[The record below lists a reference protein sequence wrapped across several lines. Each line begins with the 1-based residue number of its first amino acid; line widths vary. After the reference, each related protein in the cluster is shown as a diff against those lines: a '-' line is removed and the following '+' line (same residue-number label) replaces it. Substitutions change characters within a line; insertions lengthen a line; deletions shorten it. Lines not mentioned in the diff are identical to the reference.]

1 MRGEINRKRQQRK
14 IKLKIKDILNSN
26 VETPVENVDKWIKNQ
41 NSEYS
46 YVN

>member
-1 MRGEINRKRQQRK
+1 M
-14 IKLKIKDILNSN
+14 KLKIKDISSLN

>member
-1 MRGEINRKRQQRK
+1 M
-14 IKLKIKDILNSN
+14 KLKIKDILNLN
-26 VETPVENVDKWIKNQ
+26 VETPVENVDKCIENK